1 MRGIYYK
8 TPMDFGTIANKKDAE
23 KISIDN
29 SISQQIFLLS
39 TTALGECKF
48 DETFG
53 TEIWEMDFDLL
64 KSDNTLKEF
73 IVSSMKKS
81 IGMHE
86 KRLLLEDVEV
96 TVRDHNLGSS
106 GKSRMKKRVVIS
118 VKGQVLETNRPFL
131 FQNSFFVGPLSY

>member
-8 TPMDFGTIANKKDAE
+8 IPMDFEAIVNKKDAD

-29 SISQQIFLLS
+29 SISQQIFLIS

-64 KSDNTLKEF
+64 KTDNSLKEF

-81 IGMHE
+81 IVMHE

-96 TVRDHNLGSS
+96 SVKDHNLGTI
-106 GKSRMKKRVVIS
+106 GKRRMKKRVVIS

>member
-1 MRGIYYK
+1 MKGIYYK
-8 TPMDFGTIANKKDAE
+8 IPMDFEAVINKKDAE

-29 SISQQIFLLS
+29 SISQQIFLIS

-64 KSDNTLKEF
+64 KTDNSLKEF
-73 IVSSMKKS
+73 IVNAMKKA
-81 IGMHE
+81 IVMHE

-96 TVRDHNLGSS
+96 SVKDHNLGTI
-106 GKSRMKKRVVIS
+106 GKRRMKKRVVIS

>member
-1 MRGIYYK
+1 MKGIYYK
-8 TPMDFGTIANKKDAE
+8 IPIDFESIVNKKDAE

-29 SISQQIFLLS
+29 SISQQIFLIS

-48 DETFG
+48 DESFG
-53 TEIWEMDFDLL
+53 TEIWEMDFDIL
-64 KSDNTLKEF
+64 KTDNSLKEF
-73 IVSSMKKS
+73 IISSMKKS
-81 IGMHE
+81 IAMHE

-96 TVRDHNLGSS
+96 SVKDHNLGTI
-106 GKSRMKKRVVIS
+106 GKRRMKKRVVIA